1 MKQKFADLSA
11 IALYLGEKW
20 GLPVCSN
27 RHWTVNP
34 NCFRIMAPNNV
45 PIFECFFT
53 PESDGLWSITSLQ
66 YIDDP
71 DHDPAMWKLI

>member
-20 GLPVCSN
+20 GLPVCSFRGN
-27 RHWTVNP
+27 DLR
-34 NCFRIMAPNNV
+34 FRIMAPSNV
-45 PIFECFFT
+45 PILECYCSQDR
-53 PESDGLWSITSLQ
+53 SDGLWSIIYTE
-66 YIDDP
+66 YRYNDP